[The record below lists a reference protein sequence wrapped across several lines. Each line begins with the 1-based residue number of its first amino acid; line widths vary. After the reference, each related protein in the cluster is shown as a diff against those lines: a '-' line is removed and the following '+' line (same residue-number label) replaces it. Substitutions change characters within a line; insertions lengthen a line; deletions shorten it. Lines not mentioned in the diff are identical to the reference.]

1 MEDKVHW
8 DLYQVTIY
16 YRELLGM
23 GAATL
28 VVCTQLTQ
36 RAIGVAGLVP
46 DRVARDNTI
55 NTITFIDTYT

>member
-16 YRELLGM
+16 SRELLGI

-28 VVCTQLTQ
+28 VGARQLTLQ
-36 RAIGVAGLVP
+36 AIGVAGLVP

-55 NTITFIDTYT
+55 TFIDTYT